1 MRCGVLCSP
10 DSWYLADLRRA
21 SQGAHEIVALSY
33 RDLAT
38 RIQGGR
44 VEVVSTLA
52 ETGGRTTLNEFD
64 VIVVR
69 TMPPGSLEQVVAR
82 MDLLGILEGQGV
94 LVVNPPRAIEVAV
107 DKFLATARL
116 AAAGLRVPRTFVCQT
131 VAEGLA
137 AFAALGH
144 DAVLKPLFG
153 SEGRGVTRIGDRAA
167 AQTKF
172 RQLVEQGD
180 VLYLQEFIDHPGFDL
195 RVLLIGDRAISF
207 ARRNL
212 LDWRTNLSLG
222 GEAERRELE
231 PDILRLAHRAA
242 EAVGAPLAGVDLIQ
256 APAGDWH
263 VLEVNAVPGWKAT
276 SLELGLDI
284 GQLVIDYLARLVQQ
298 RQHR

>member
-21 SQGAHEIVALSY
+21 SRGAHEIVALSY

-38 RIQGGR
+38 RIHGER

-52 ETGGRTTLNEFD
+52 ESGGRAVLNDFD

-82 MDLLGILEGQGV
+82 MDLLGILESQGV
-94 LVVNPPRAIEVAV
+94 LVVNSPRAIEVAV

-116 AAAGLRVPRTFVCQT
+116 VAAGLRVPRTFVCQT
-131 VAEGLA
+131 AAEGLA
-137 AFAALGH
+137 AFAELGH
-144 DAVLKPLFG
+144 DAVVKPLFG
-153 SEGRGVTRIGDRAA
+153 SEGRGVTRINDLAL
-167 AQTKF
+167 AQATF
-172 RQLVEQGD
+172 RQLVAQGN

-195 RVLLIGDRAISF
+195 RVLLIGERAIAF
-207 ARRNL
+207 ERRNA

-222 GEAERRELE
+222 GKAEPCELE
-231 PDILRLAHRAA
+231 PDVLSLAQRAA
-242 EAVGAPLAGVDLIQ
+242 EAVGARMAGVDLVQ
-256 APAGDWH
+256 APSGEWL

-276 SLELGLDI
+276 SAELKLDI
-284 GQLVIDYLARLVQQ
+284 GRLVIDDLARLVQL